1 MTNEEIFGRQAGT
14 NLLAFEEEVALWKE
28 EMKVLEEKLSR
39 CRGAFLKELEAARR
53 RLQDAC

>member
-39 CRGAFLKELEAARR
+39 CREAFLKELEAARR